1 MLIIDGYTVDAAL
14 TENHNLSA
22 DVTEF
27 PVEDGST
34 ISDHVIVKPRQY
46 SCTGVISNSPLAAIA
61 ALRNAAT
68 EPATEGRQILE
79 AILETKKVIT
89 IQTTLR
95 SYANMVMESLSFEES
110 STTGDALRFA
120 ASFRQITIT
129 TNIRSKQT
137 VRAVR
142 IAKSKQDLGNR
153 IAGYIGTD
161 KQGRQITANTL
172 GPGIEPTYTR
182 ADGTKV
188 SAEEAR
194 DAAKRSGTVLVKY
207 DANGKAIPVNNQDYQ
222 PNTPKQKKP
231 FWQNS
236 MRSETAP
243 KFGLGF

>member
-14 TENHNLSA
+14 TETHNLAA

-46 SCTGVISNSPLAAIA
+46 SCTGVISNSPLASISP
-61 ALRNAAT
+61 LRNAAT
-68 EPATEGRQILE
+68 APATEGRQILE

-95 SYANMVMESLSFEES
+95 SYTNMVMESLTFEES
-110 STTGDALRFA
+110 STTGDALRFT

-129 TNIRSKQT
+129 TNIRSRRT
-137 VRAVR
+137 VR
-142 IAKSKQDLGNR
+142 IAKSKQDLGNK

-161 KQGRQITANTL
+161 KQGRQITASTL
-172 GPGIEPTYTR
+172 GPGVEPTYTR
-182 ADGTKV
+182 EDGSTV
-188 SAEEAR
+188 SASEAR

-236 MRSETAP
+236 MRSETFE
-243 KFGLGF
+243 KFGTSSSF